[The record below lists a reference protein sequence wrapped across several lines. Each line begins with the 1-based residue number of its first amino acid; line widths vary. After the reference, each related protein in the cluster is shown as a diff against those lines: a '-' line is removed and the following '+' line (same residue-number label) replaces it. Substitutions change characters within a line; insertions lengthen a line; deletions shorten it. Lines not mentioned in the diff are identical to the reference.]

1 MRSSFY
7 EGVTREATSGKVV
20 QRFADDVP
28 VNTKE
33 LALAMRVSR
42 WTIYRWKE
50 KGYRYEFGR
59 RTTVGHLKA
68 WLREQATSGR
78 VVSVTLNS

>member
-1 MRSSFY
+1 M
-7 EGVTREATSGKVV
+7 TRVATSGNVV
-20 QRFADDVP
+20 QRFADDIP

-33 LALAMRVSR
+33 LALDMRVTR

-50 KGYRYEFGR
+50 NGCQFEFGR

-68 WLREQATSGR
+68 WLREEAISGR
-78 VVSVTLNS
+78 FEPVALNP